1 MTKTKLSKRSK
12 KYQWLVPFLVVLALI
27 VGGAG
32 YYYINSLQNAN
43 NIETTIPTS
52 TIGTGDI
59 ILSATGPGTLIPSE
73 EISFGFENSGKVSE
87 VLVSLGDEVKTGQVL
102 AKQENTTLLLEYKQ
116 AESNLAALS
125 SPSAIAS
132 AEQALEDAKLSFATA
147 RDDLGYLIGPDM
159 LFAEENVAN
168 AQDKLDRATAAAEK
182 DPSDANNQLVEDAKT
197 ALAKTQEALNYVY
210 YAYSSNYTLQTFSF
224 IVRNDNG
231 ITLRK
236 DLDAPTE
243 AEILA
248 ARAAYDL
255 AKANLCDTQN
265 YLEILKGTKT
275 TDGMPPSSITSITE
289 AKIALDKAKANLD
302 ATDLIAPID
311 GTITSISLNVGDI
324 VGSSSVITISN
335 MSQPYTVDAYLDE
348 TDWDKAKIGYEA
360 SVTFDLLPD
369 NSYPGKIV
377 KVYPGLDSSSGTSLV
392 HIVVQLDDNIKVD
405 LPAGATASVDVTGGT
420 ALGAILV
427 PTSALNEVEPGR
439 YVVYLMKNGEPVEQ
453 EVEIG
458 IQDIL
463 NAEVKSGLQ
472 RGDVVLVNAA
482 DMSK

>member
-1 MTKTKLSKRSK
+1 
-12 KYQWLVPFLVVLALI
+12 VLA
-27 VGGAG
+27 
-32 YYYINSLQNAN
+32 Q
-43 NIETTIPTS
+43 
-52 TIGTGDI
+52 
-59 ILSATGPGTLIPSE
+59 
-73 EISFGFENSGKVSE
+73 
-87 VLVSLGDEVKTGQVL
+87 
-102 AKQENTTLLLEYKQ
+102 QEYTTLSLEYKQ
-116 AESNLAALS
+116 AESNLAALT
-125 SPSAIAS
+125 SPLAIAS
-132 AEQALEDAKLSFATA
+132 AEQALQDAKLSFATA

-159 LFAEENVAN
+159 LFAEENVAI
-168 AQDKLDRATAAAEK
+168 AQDKLDMAIATSEK
-182 DPSDANNQLVEDAKT
+182 DPSDTNNQLVEDAMT
-197 ALAKTQEALNYVY
+197 ALAKAQEALNYVY
-210 YAYSSNYTLQTFSF
+210 YAYSSNYTLQTFSY

-255 AKANLCDTQN
+255 AKANLRDAQN
-265 YLEILKGTKT
+265 YLNILNGTKI
-275 TDGMPPSSITSITE
+275 TDGIPSSSITPITE
-289 AKIALDKAKANLD
+289 AKIALDEAKANLD
-302 ATDLIAPID
+302 ATDLIVPID
-311 GTITSISLNVGDI
+311 GTIKSNSLNVGDI

-360 SVTFDLLPD
+360 SVNFDLLPD

-392 HIVVQLDDNIKVD
+392 HIVVQLDDSIKVD

-427 PTSALNEVEPGR
+427 PTSALNEVDHGR

-472 RGDVVLVNAA
+472 HGDVVLTNAT